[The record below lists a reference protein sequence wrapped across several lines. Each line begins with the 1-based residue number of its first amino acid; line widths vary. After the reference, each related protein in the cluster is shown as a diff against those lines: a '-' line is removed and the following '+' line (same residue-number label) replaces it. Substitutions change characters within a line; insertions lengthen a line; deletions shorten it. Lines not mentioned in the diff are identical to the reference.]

1 MAASQSA
8 GVVLSV
14 EGLVKHFGPVR
25 AVDGLS
31 FTLREGEIYGL
42 LGPNGAGKTT
52 TIKSILGLHEVQAG
66 RISVLGDDP
75 LLHPERAKE
84 HIGYVAEDPLV
95 YGSITPRELFNFVAS
110 IRGLDPAAATQRAT
124 QLLASLDALQYYD
137 TLMATLSHGTKQK
150 MQVIAAMLHSP
161 KLLILDEPLVGLD
174 AKAARVV
181 KELVSLHLKQGGAV
195 LLSTHIME
203 VAQNLCTRIGVINK
217 GRMVAEGTLEQL
229 RAQEHAAGASLE
241 EVFLK
246 LTDQEQAVKDA
257 IEGFR
262 QEYRN
267 HNPNQDQDRNQDK
280 KQGV

>member
-1 MAASQSA
+1 MAVVARPA
-8 GVVLSV
+8 GLVLSV
-14 EGLVKHFGPVR
+14 EGLVKNYGAVR
-25 AVDGLS
+25 AVDNLS
-31 FTLREGEIYGL
+31 FRIMEGEIYGL

-66 RISVLGDDP
+66 RIAVLGDDP
-75 LLHPERAKE
+75 LLHPDKAKE
-84 HIGYVAEDPLV
+84 HIGYVAEEPLV

-110 IRGLDPAAATQRAT
+110 IRGLEPAAATQRAQT
-124 QLLASLDALQYYD
+124 LLSSLDALQYYD
-137 TLMATLSHGTKQK
+137 SLMATLSHGTKQK
-150 MQVIAAMLHSP
+150 MQVIAALLHSP

-181 KELVSLHLKQGGAV
+181 KEIVSLHLQQGGSV
-195 LLSTHIME
+195 LLSTHILE
-203 VAQNLCTRIGVINK
+203 VAQNLCIRIGVINR
-217 GRMVAEGTLEQL
+217 GAMVAEGTLEEL
-229 RAQEHAAGASLE
+229 RTLEHAAGASLE

-267 HNPNQDQDRNQDK
+267 QKPS
-280 KQGV
+280 G